1 MCEVIRGMIE
11 DGKMEGRREGVLLGK
26 REGLLL
32 GKKEGLLLGK
42 KEGLLLGRQQ
52 GALGKTKAV
61 ARNMYLRGMSAEDA
75 AAICE
80 VDAVL
85 VRQWFET
92 WDT

>member
-1 MCEVIRGMIE
+1 MCEAIRGMIE
-11 DGKMEGRREGVLLGK
+11 DGKMEGRREGVLLG
-26 REGLLL
+26 
-32 GKKEGLLLGK
+32 
-42 KEGLLLGRQQ
+42 RQQ
-52 GALGKTKAV
+52 GTLEKTKAV

>member
-1 MCEVIRGMIE
+1 MCEAIRGMIE
-11 DGKMEGRREGVLLGK
+11 DGKMEGR
-26 REGLLL
+26 
-32 GKKEGLLLGK
+32 
-42 KEGLLLGRQQ
+42 QQ
-52 GALGKTKAV
+52 GALEKTKAV
-61 ARNMYLRGMSAEDA
+61 ARNMYLRGMSVEDA